1 MTDAPGDGTVIEA
14 GDSTFR
20 ELVLEASGP
29 VLVDFSAAWCAP
41 CRLVEPVVAEL
52 AVAYRGRVRVVR
64 VDIDA
69 HPATAAAY
77 GVTSIPTLSVF
88 LSGEVVRTVIGARPK
103 PELVAVVED
112 VLAAR

>member
-1 MTDAPGDGTVIEA
+1 MTDAHVDGAVIEA

-41 CRLVEPVVAEL
+41 CRLVEPLVAEL
-52 AVAYRGRVRVVR
+52 AVTYRGKVRVVR
-64 VDIDA
+64 VDTDA

-77 GVTSIPTLSVF
+77 GVTSIPTLFVF
-88 LSGEVVRTVIGARPK
+88 SSGEVVRTAIGARPK
-103 PELVAVVED
+103 PELVALVED